1 MADIAPLIRRPVMPN
16 SQEMYREI
24 GVRSFAK
31 GIFHKPPISGLDLG
45 DKRVFSVEPGD
56 LVFNIVFA
64 WEGAVA
70 LATNA
75 ERGMIGSHRFLT
87 CVVNDDIADSRYL
100 FWWFSHGK
108 GIDQLLR
115 ASPGGAGRNRTLGVD
130 RLGAI
135 MVPLPSRDEQR
146 QIVARLETVST
157 RLTQIQAFR
166 EQQQADLK
174 GLLLGAFNRVASG
187 APKVPLRQVAP
198 LIRRPVALSF
208 ETAYAE
214 LGVRS
219 FFKGTFHKPSL
230 SALEL
235 GAKRIFWIEQG
246 DLIFSNVFAW
256 EGAIAIAK
264 PEDTGRVGSPR
275 FMTCVPL
282 PALTEARFLLQHF
295 QTEEGIAQILEASP
309 GGAGRNRTLGLDA
322 LANIEVPVPGIQQ
335 QRWFAELHRKVE
347 NLLTVQGS
355 IDPLYNAMVP
365 SVLERSFEAA

>member
-1 MADIAPLIRRPVMPN
+1 MTDIAPLVRRPVMPN

-198 LIRRPVALSF
+198 LIRRPVTLSF

-264 PEDTGRVGSPR
+264 PEDTGRVGSHR

-282 PALTEARFLLQHF
+282 PALAEARFLLQHF

-322 LANIEVPVPGIQQ
+322 LANIQVPIPGVQQ

-347 NLLTVQGS
+347 NLLAVQAS